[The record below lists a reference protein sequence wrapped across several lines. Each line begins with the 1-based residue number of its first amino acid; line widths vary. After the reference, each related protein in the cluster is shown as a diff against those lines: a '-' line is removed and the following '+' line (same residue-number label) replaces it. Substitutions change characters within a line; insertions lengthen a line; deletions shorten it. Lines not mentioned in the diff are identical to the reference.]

1 MRTINKISL
10 FLISCIIIT
19 FGTKLI
25 AQDNERLLPMF
36 DFEVASFPTATFQ
49 NAETHVYV
57 WVRNTHLQYIASD
70 TVYSARYQINIGIAN
85 QRGSSVL
92 TEDRTLR
99 ATERNYA
106 LTIDPK
112 IQRVQHFAF
121 QLAPGE
127 YSFQIRLLD
136 MNSNRFRVQERKK
149 TVRTFDRDK
158 LEISD
163 VLFVS
168 ESDTGSI
175 NPQNVLPS
183 FRIPVQER
191 IFVYAEVIIPENIN
205 SLRLESTLRQ
215 KEGKE
220 GFNFSQEVTSKKEI
234 SKVFLQIN
242 NESMVRGE
250 NQLFLR
256 VVGEGQTRTIRK
268 DLRFV
273 AGEQAL
279 EGLPVDNLIGPL
291 IYVTDSDD
299 WKKLRSASD
308 ADRDSVFK
316 AFWDKRDPTPDS
328 PDNEMFNEFYKR
340 VEVTNRN
347 FGYSRKDG
355 WRTDRGRVFI
365 VFGPP
370 DRIERSTPATY
381 SQREY
386 EIWYYEEL
394 REKFVFYD
402 EYGFGDFRLV
412 SGNIRPAY

>member
-25 AQDNERLLPMF
+25 AQDNERFLPMF

-112 IQRVQHFAF
+112 IQRVQHFVF

-205 SLRLESTLRQ
+205 SLRLESTLGQ

-220 GFNFSQEVTSKKEI
+220 GFNFSQEVTSTKEI

-256 VVGEGQTRTIRK
+256 VVSEGQTRTIRK

-299 WKKLRSASD
+299 WKKLSSASE

-340 VEVTNRN
+340 VDVTNRN

-412 SGNIRPAY
+412 SGNIRPSY

>member
-25 AQDNERLLPMF
+25 AQDNERFLPMF

-112 IQRVQHFAF
+112 IQRVQHFVF

-220 GFNFSQEVTSKKEI
+220 GFNFSQEVTSTKEI

-256 VVGEGQTRTIRK
+256 VVSEGQTRTIRK

-299 WKKLRSASD
+299 WKKLSSASE

-340 VEVTNRN
+340 VDVTNRN

-412 SGNIRPAY
+412 SGNIRPSY